1 MKISFN
7 DLLKIIQEVG
17 TLADINSINP
27 DISLRDQKID
37 SLDMANIFLI
47 LQERYGVKITLE
59 EADKLNTLNDILK
72 HINHTKNNSN

>member
-1 MKISFN
+1 MQISFN

-59 EADKLNTLNDILK
+59 EADKLNTPNDILK
-72 HINHTKNNSN
+72 HINHTKK